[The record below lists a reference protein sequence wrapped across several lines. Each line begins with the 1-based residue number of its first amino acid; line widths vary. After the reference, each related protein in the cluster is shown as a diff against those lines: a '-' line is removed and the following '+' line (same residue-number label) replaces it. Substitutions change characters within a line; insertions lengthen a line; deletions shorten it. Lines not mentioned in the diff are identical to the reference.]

1 MQQPVQQFTN
11 KNQLHILAR
20 LGAQI
25 FIESRKMLSECET
38 QLKQLLIYLKQFHLF
53 SGRLKRHD
61 VLLRHSAHFE
71 TWSLSLGRCESH
83 PERDIWRNLRSGHE
97 KAIKFLCYGHS
108 ITSAADEARLRWS
121 GRKISGLDR
130 SYSEWR
136 SSEPTVQ
143 WPLGRK
149 RSTDGH
155 NKNRS
160 LVKH

>member
-25 FIESRKMLSECET
+25 FIESRKML
-38 QLKQLLIYLKQFHLF
+38 LKMRDTIKTAAYLPKAISSLLGEAKKARCVAAAFCTFRNMI
-53 SGRLKRHD
+53 
-61 VLLRHSAHFE
+61 
-71 TWSLSLGRCESH
+71 SLSLGRCESH

-155 NKNRS
+155 EKTGR
-160 LVKH
+160 